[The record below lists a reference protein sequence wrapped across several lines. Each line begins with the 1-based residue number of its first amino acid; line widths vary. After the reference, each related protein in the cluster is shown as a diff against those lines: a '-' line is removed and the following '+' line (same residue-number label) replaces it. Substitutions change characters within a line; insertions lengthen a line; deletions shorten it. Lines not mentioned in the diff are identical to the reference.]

1 MNIFK
6 FTAKF
11 KNEQTCRKHLRVL
24 REEKGIVCKN
34 CGGVKHYWTE
44 SLDRWKCA
52 NCSKCMNLRV
62 GTIFEKSH
70 IPLRTWFMCIHLM
83 TTSKKPFSCSEMQRQ
98 LGLKRIEPVWYM
110 MQKIRIAMGKRD
122 GKYKLKGEIEMDDCF
137 IEVVD
142 LPEKDELGNIIK
154 NEEIQKRGRGSQNQ
168 QTVLIMVES
177 TPNPKQENKHKKKRV
192 MGFVKM
198 VTVDNLNSKG
208 INFEVQKNIEQKSTI
223 ISDGFRAFAGLNKVV
238 DKHSSEV
245 IPSKEAHKKLPWVH
259 TQIAN
264 VKRQLLGTHHSI
276 NRKYLQN
283 YLNEF
288 TYKLN
293 RRNFQSDMFDRFIIA
308 GANDTWY

>member
-1 MNIFK
+1 
-6 FTAKF
+6 
-11 KNEQTCRKHLRVL
+11 
-24 REEKGIVCKN
+24 
-34 CGGVKHYWTE
+34 
-44 SLDRWKCA
+44 
-52 NCSKCMNLRV
+52 
-62 GTIFEKSH
+62 
-70 IPLRTWFMCIHLM
+70 M
-83 TTSKKPFSCSEMQRQ
+83 TTSKKPFSCAEMQRQ

-122 GKYKLKGEIEMDDCF
+122 SRYKLKGEIEMDDAF

-154 NEEIQKRGRGSQNQ
+154 KDENQKRGRGSQGQ
-168 QTVLIMVES
+168 QEVLVMVES
-177 TPNPKQENKHKKKRV
+177 TPNPDQDGKHKKKRI

-198 VTVDNLNSKG
+198 VTMDNLNSKG
-208 INFEVQKNIEQKSTI
+208 INFEVQRNVEQKSTI

-238 DKHSSEV
+238 DKHLPEV
-245 IPSKEAHKKLPWVH
+245 TPSAEAHLKLPWVH

-288 TYKLN
+288 CYKLN
-293 RRNFQSDMFDRFIIA
+293 RRNFESDMFDRFILA